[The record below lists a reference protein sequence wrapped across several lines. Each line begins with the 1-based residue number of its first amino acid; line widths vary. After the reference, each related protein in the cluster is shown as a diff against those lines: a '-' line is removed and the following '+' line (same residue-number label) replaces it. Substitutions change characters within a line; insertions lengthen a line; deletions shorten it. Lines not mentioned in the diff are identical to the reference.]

1 MAITDNPQIGD
12 SVSFGLT
19 KSDVTW
25 TAPIEGFYNIYCYGA
40 KGGSGWGAAGVNG
53 QGGGGSGGTG
63 GSLRASTAFIAEGTV
78 LNIRVG
84 GQGEN
89 GAIGEENK
97 RNA

>member
-53 QGGGGSGGTG
+53 Q
-63 GSLRASTAFIAEGTV
+63 
-78 LNIRVG
+78 
-84 GQGEN
+84 
-89 GAIGEENK
+89 
-97 RNA
+97 

>member
-63 GSLRASTAFIAEGTV
+63 GSLRASTAFRMGSQWES
-78 LNIRVG
+78 RVWWRRRR
-84 GQGEN
+84 
-89 GAIGEENK
+89 K
-97 RNA
+97 LHSM

>member
-53 QGGGGSGGTG
+53 QGGGGSGGGSGGADGG
-63 GSLRASTAFIAEGTV
+63 GSRSVRAFA
-78 LNIRVG
+78 G
-84 GQGEN
+84 GVVVV
-89 GAIGEENK
+89 
-97 RNA
+97 